1 MSPARKPAS
10 SLRGAS
16 IMREVVL
23 ATTPGIIMLSVFFGW
38 GTLGNILWAVPF
50 ALLFES
56 LALRLRGRPI
66 AVALRDGSALLSA
79 LLLAIALPPAAPWW
93 LIATGIAFAIL
104 VAKHLYGGVGHNVF
118 NPAMVG
124 YAVLLVSFPHE
135 MNRWLAADGTL
146 GTGQALIS
154 PLAALRSSLGL
165 LDAAQLDA
173 ISMATPLD
181 MLRHEHGHMMTEL
194 AALHPQ
200 FGTLGGVGWEWGNA
214 AFLAGGLWLLA
225 RRIIGWQAPL
235 GMLGALLA
243 MALLFYDGGS
253 SSSGGSPL
261 FHLFSGATM
270 LGAFF
275 IVTDPVSGAR
285 SARGRLL
292 CGVLVGVLVYL
303 IRHWGNYPDGLAFAV
318 LLMNVAAPL
327 LDRLQRR
334 PGRRETA

>member
-1 MSPARKPAS
+1 MNPARKPLS
-10 SLRGAS
+10 STGIL
-16 IMREVVL
+16 REVVL
-23 ATTPGIIMLSVFFGW
+23 ATTPGIIMVSVFFGW
-38 GTLGNILWAVPF
+38 GTLCNILWAVPF

-56 LALRLRGRPI
+56 LALGLRARPI

-79 LLLAIALPPAAPWW
+79 VLLAIALPPAAPWW
-93 LIATGIAFAIL
+93 LIAIGIAFAIL

-135 MNRWLAADGTL
+135 MSRWLAADGTL

-154 PLAALRSSLGL
+154 PLAALQSSLGL

-173 ISMATPLD
+173 MSMATPLD
-181 MLRHEHGHMMTEL
+181 VLRHEHGHMMTEL

-200 FGTLGGVGWEWGNA
+200 FGTLGGSGWEWVNA
-214 AFLAGGLWLLA
+214 GFLAGGLWLLA
-225 RRIIGWQAPL
+225 RGVIGWQAPL

-292 CGVLVGVLVYL
+292 CGVLVGLLVYL
-303 IRHWGNYPDGLAFAV
+303 VRHWGNYPDGLAFAV

-334 PGRRETA
+334 PRPEVTA